1 MFLKAILCG
10 QGWDAHASW
19 RQRAGAI
26 PGKGQKRAQPGNL
39 RVRSLGASRDLEPI
53 PVLLLCSDSGQSQ
66 R

>member
-1 MFLKAILCG
+1 MFLKAILFG

-19 RQRAGAI
+19 RQTAGAT
-26 PGKGQKRAQPGNL
+26 PGKGQKR
-39 RVRSLGASRDLEPI
+39 VRRLGASEGLEPV